1 VHLTQ
6 SSLPRCFRFRK
17 ADRPTD
23 RSYASWSS
31 SPHLTASHH
40 RPAQRSCTCSKT
52 APRATAAAP
61 RSRSRHCNRNQHATD
76 SAGTHRKAP
85 EIVPDNQP
93 AGERPKRAHTRA
105 LLVIERPQSRAACRS
120 AASIDERHASSGA
133 SRGAG
138 TREGGALSRR
148 APTSRRLLRLQ
159 GVFALK
165 MSNVIFVEPSACGSC
180 TTTYFPTCVTPSAP
194 SGSIPSV

>member
-1 VHLTQ
+1 MDRGDAQLLVPERLDGTDRQVSAHQ
-6 SSLPRCFRFRK
+6 SADRGNSVPRRRRGCTSRNRACHDASAFARPT
-17 ADRPTD
+17 DRPTD

-31 SPHLTASHH
+31 SPHLTASYH

-52 APRATAAAP
+52 ARATAAAP

-133 SRGAG
+133 SRGARN
-138 TREGGALSRR
+138 TRRR
-148 APTSRRLLRLQ
+148 RPVA
-159 GVFALK
+159 
-165 MSNVIFVEPSACGSC
+165 
-180 TTTYFPTCVTPSAP
+180 
-194 SGSIPSV
+194 